1 MKLLEALNA
10 LKQSDLDDIVAKIAT
25 IEAELDQLK
34 ELRKVI
40 EIKLGVR
47 KPRGAHLRGK
57 GRTRKQ
63 ATSEESSA
71 DPGEPGAFR
80 SPSGAGQYTA
90 TEQHRLRARE
100 FLMANGPTKQGALA
114 HRCGIPAGSI
124 TAVLKHDWF
133 TTTARGVELTR
144 SLKAEPS

>member
-1 MKLLEALNA
+1 MKLLEALNS
-10 LKQSDLDDIVAKIAT
+10 LKQSDLDDIVAKI
-25 IEAELDQLK
+25 ESLDAELSQLK

-47 KPRGAHLRGK
+47 KPQGFHLKGK
-57 GRTRKQ
+57 GRPRKPR
-63 ATSEESSA
+63 EESTEST

-90 TEQHRLRARE
+90 TEQHRLLARE
-100 FLMANGPTKQGALA
+100 FLMAHGPTKQNALA

-124 TAVLKHDWF
+124 TAVLKHEWF
-133 TTTARGVELTR
+133 TTTARGVELTC